1 MSRKNSKKI
10 AEDERKKRYL
20 FKVTIVGPDDGILE
34 RVLAVV
40 NDAAVSVD
48 GIRIG
53 TTAVET
59 DESDVRAVTWSPQH
73 SALDMLLSVTYA
85 GANAVVIVMPDVD
98 PAIESIYRNEVRQNL
113 GSGVPTRMIAV
124 GSEIDDFK
132 KVEIMNTFD
141 DLFHEILDR
150 KEKSKSK

>member
-1 MSRKNSKKI
+1 MSRKNGKKI
-10 AEDERKKRYL
+10 AEDERRKKYL
-20 FKVTIVGPDDGILE
+20 FKVTIVGPDDGILD

-59 DESDVRAVTWSPQH
+59 GESDVRAVTWSPQH

-98 PAIESIYRNEVRQNL
+98 PAIESIYRNEIRQNL
-113 GSGVPTRMIAV
+113 GSGVPTRMIVV